1 MSLDIDAYREYISSS
16 RGEFTVAKD
25 IYVSPRTGWFSD
37 RTVCYLA
44 AGRPVVTQRTGFEKF
59 IPTGA
64 GLLGFDTPDEAVDA
78 IKQINA
84 DYPAPCA
91 CGARDSRRV
100 FRSGETARR
109 SRGGRGDL
117 NVWCRRHFNQCS
129 DWTRCIATSAHWL
142 KASLV
147 LVGLLGA
154 FAVRRRRRA
163 VTATTFLLLSG
174 SALIDAG
181 SRFIPNETVGQ
192 KVAVAAFVLFLF
204 GVIRL
209 VLEFVDAVT
218 RRGKVHFSTITKD
231 LLMLMLWFVVV
242 MVVLYTDFGVQPLS
256 ILATTTVFAAVLGFA
271 LQETLGNVFSGLSLS
286 MGRPFEPGDWI
297 RSGSHVGQ
305 VKGIAW
311 RATTIVTRDGER
323 LEVPNSV
330 IAKDTLYNYSTGAVP
345 TRSPSASA
353 TACRPITCAKS
364 CSLSARR
371 PQVLRDPPPE
381 VLAWSYTDFA
391 IQYLIKYW
399 ISDYGVQEH
408 VRDRVASSLW
418 YALRRHS
425 IEIPFPTRTVHVR
438 DAGRDEDEKADAQF
452 ERELMTDLRQV
463 DWLRGLSDEELKL
476 LVPDSLGAAVWRGRD
491 AGARGRTGR
500 VDVHHAQRKSRSFRP
515 HSRRQGSPHRQLRA
529 RRYYR

>member
-1 MSLDIDAYREYISSS
+1 MVPTPLQSMLGLDALHRDLRTMVESL
-16 RGEFTVAKD
+16 
-25 IYVSPRTGWFSD
+25 
-37 RTVCYLA
+37 
-44 AGRPVVTQRTGFEKF
+44 
-59 IPTGA
+59 
-64 GLLGFDTPDEAVDA
+64 
-78 IKQINA
+78 
-84 DYPAPCA
+84 
-91 CGARDSRRV
+91 
-100 FRSGETARR
+100 
-109 SRGGRGDL
+109 
-117 NVWCRRHFNQCS
+117 
-129 DWTRCIATSAHWL
+129 
-142 KASLV
+142 LV

-154 FAVRRRRRA
+154 FAVRRRKRA

-174 SALIDAG
+174 SALVDGG
-181 SRFIPNETVGQ
+181 SRFLSNPEVRE

-209 VLEFVDAVT
+209 VLEVGDALT
-218 RRGKVHFSTITKD
+218 RRGKIHFSTISKD
-231 LLMLMLWFVVV
+231 LLMLTLWFVVL
-242 MVVLYTDFGVQPLS
+242 MTVLYTDFGVQPLS
-256 ILATTTVFAAVLGFA
+256 ILTTTTVFAAVLGFA

-330 IAKDTLYNYSTGAVP
+330 IAKDTLYNYATGAVRDELTVGISYGVP
-345 TRSPSASA
+345 PNHLREVVLTLLRDV
-353 TACRPITCAKS
+353 
-364 CSLSARR
+364 

-381 VLAWSYTDFA
+381 VLAWSYGDFA

-438 DAGRDEDEKADAQF
+438 DAGRDEDERADVQF

-476 LVPDSLGAAVWRGRD
+476 LVPTVSVRQFGAGEMLVRAGESGESMFIVRSGKAEVFGHTADGQVRHIAEIGRGVVTGEMALMTGEPRNANVRAITDLEVIEMDREGFTRLFKEHPDAATGIGDIIAARNRD
-491 AGARGRTGR
+491 RLEKLSSGDTMDGKGGT
-500 VDVHHAQRKSRSFRP
+500 
-515 HSRRQGSPHRQLRA
+515 HRWLLA
-529 RRYYR
+529 KMHVLFDF

>member
-1 MSLDIDAYREYISSS
+1 MKAC
-16 RGEFTVAKD
+16 
-25 IYVSPRTGWFSD
+25 WFS
-37 RTVCYLA
+37 
-44 AGRPVVTQRTGFEKF
+44 F
-59 IPTGA
+59 
-64 GLLGFDTPDEAVDA
+64 
-78 IKQINA
+78 
-84 DYPAPCA
+84 
-91 CGARDSRRV
+91 
-100 FRSGETARR
+100 
-109 SRGGRGDL
+109 
-117 NVWCRRHFNQCS
+117 
-129 DWTRCIATSAHWL
+129 
-142 KASLV
+142 
-147 LVGLLGA
+147 GLLGA

-256 ILATTTVFAAVLGFA
+256 ILTTTTVFAAVLGFA

-330 IAKDTLYNYSTGAVP
+330 IAKDTLYNYATGAVRDELTIGISYGVP
-345 TRSPSASA
+345 PNHLREVVLTLLRDV
-353 TACRPITCAKS
+353 
-364 CSLSARR
+364 

-381 VLAWSYTDFA
+381 VLAWSYNDFA

-463 DWLRGLSDEELKL
+463 DWLRGLSDDELRL
-476 LVPDSLGAAVWRGRD
+476 LVPTVSVRQFGAGEMLVR
-491 AGARGRTGR
+491 AGEQGESMFIVRSGKAEVFGHTADGEVRHIAKYARGDITGEMALMTGEPR
-500 VDVHHAQRKSRSFRP
+500 NASVRALTDVEVIEMDREGFTRLFKQHPDAAASIGDIITARNRQRLEKLAS
-515 HSRRQGSPHRQLRA
+515 GDTLNGKGGPHRWLLNKMRELFDF
-529 RRYYR
+529 

>member
-1 MSLDIDAYREYISSS
+1 MMPTPLQSMLGLDALHRD
-16 RGEFTVAKD
+16 F
-25 IYVSPRTGWFSD
+25 RTLVES
-37 RTVCYLA
+37 V
-44 AGRPVVTQRTGFEKF
+44 
-59 IPTGA
+59 
-64 GLLGFDTPDEAVDA
+64 
-78 IKQINA
+78 
-84 DYPAPCA
+84 
-91 CGARDSRRV
+91 
-100 FRSGETARR
+100 
-109 SRGGRGDL
+109 
-117 NVWCRRHFNQCS
+117 
-129 DWTRCIATSAHWL
+129 
-142 KASLV
+142 LV

-181 SRFIPNETVGQ
+181 SRFIPNDTVGQ

-256 ILATTTVFAAVLGFA
+256 ILTTTTVFAAVLGFA

-330 IAKDTLYNYSTGAVP
+330 IAKDTLYNYATGAVRDELTIGISYGVP
-345 TRSPSASA
+345 PNHLREVVLTLLRDV
-353 TACRPITCAKS
+353 
-364 CSLSARR
+364 

-381 VLAWSYTDFA
+381 VLAWSYNDFA

-463 DWLRGLSDEELKL
+463 DWLRGLSDDELRL
-476 LVPDSLGAAVWRGRD
+476 LVPTVSVRQFGAGEMLVR
-491 AGARGRTGR
+491 AGEQGESMFIVRSGKAEVFGHTADGEVRHIANYARGDITGEMALMTGEPR
-500 VDVHHAQRKSRSFRP
+500 NASVRALTDVEVIEMDREGFTRLFKQHPDAAASIGDIITARNRQRLEKLAS
-515 HSRRQGSPHRQLRA
+515 GDTLNGKGGPHRWLLNKMRELFDF
-529 RRYYR
+529 